1 MKKINQELFIAILDD
16 DPDFAYVLSR
26 MIEKVLGAGKVQV
39 HIQTFRTTQEA
50 DTSPLSFDLL
60 FLDVELGNENG
71 IQWVKKWKKTRKF
84 QDIII
89 ASSYDHYVFDS
100 IEARPF
106 AYIRKAHLEEDLRK
120 AVRRYWKESR
130 EEPIYVIVKDGK
142 KNILV
147 DPYHIDYLQANGH
160 YIDIIMDNEE
170 PIVVR
175 NHINE
180 LQHTLEKYGFV
191 HFKLSYL
198 YFYVQSGFKK
208 RYNRKQSRN
217 SLRYYC
223 CIRHSRNAHT
233 EGVDKQKVQ
242 PRVYYRSNGKIV
254 KRSARIPHRAKYSRS
269 HVV

>member
-100 IEARPF
+100 I
-106 AYIRKAHLEEDLRK
+106 
-120 AVRRYWKESR
+120 
-130 EEPIYVIVKDGK
+130 
-142 KNILV
+142 
-147 DPYHIDYLQANGH
+147 
-160 YIDIIMDNEE
+160 
-170 PIVVR
+170 
-175 NHINE
+175 
-180 LQHTLEKYGFV
+180 
-191 HFKLSYL
+191 
-198 YFYVQSGFKK
+198 
-208 RYNRKQSRN
+208 
-217 SLRYYC
+217 
-223 CIRHSRNAHT
+223 
-233 EGVDKQKVQ
+233 
-242 PRVYYRSNGKIV
+242 
-254 KRSARIPHRAKYSRS
+254 
-269 HVV
+269 

>member
-71 IQWVKKWKKTRKF
+71 IQWVKKWRKTRKF

-106 AYIRKAHLEEDLRK
+106 A
-120 AVRRYWKESR
+120 YWKESR

-191 HFKLSYL
+191 RVQVSYL
-198 YFYVQSGFKK
+198 VNVKFIERFDGKNVYLRNGIKK
-208 RYNRKQSRN
+208 FVSPRFEKQLLEK
-217 SLRYYC
+217 LRSYME
-223 CIRHSRNAHT
+223 SD
-233 EGVDKQKVQ
+233 GDDL
-242 PRVYYRSNGKIV
+242 NGDTG
-254 KRSARIPHRAKYSRS
+254 
-269 HVV
+269 

>member
-1 MKKINQELFIAILDD
+1 MMNAEDKYKVVIVDDERTAIDAL
-16 DPDFAYVLSR
+16 R
-26 MIEKVLGAGKVQV
+26 RELGAYQEFEIKGTANNGAKGKKM
-39 HIQTFRTTQEA
+39 IMELR
-50 DTSPLSFDLL
+50 PDLL

-71 IQWVKKWKKTRKF
+71 IQWVKKWRKTRKF

-100 IEARPF
+100 IEVRPF

-191 HFKLSYL
+191 RVQVSYL
-198 YFYVQSGFKK
+198 VNVKFIERFDGKNVYLRNGIKK
-208 RYNRKQSRN
+208 FVSPHFEKQLLEK
-217 SLRYYC
+217 LRSYME
-223 CIRHSRNAHT
+223 SD
-233 EGVDKQKVQ
+233 GDDL
-242 PRVYYRSNGKIV
+242 NGDTG
-254 KRSARIPHRAKYSRS
+254 
-269 HVV
+269 

>member
-1 MKKINQELFIAILDD
+1 MKKNLIRKSIIC
-16 DPDFAYVLSR
+16 YKR
-26 MIEKVLGAGKVQV
+26 
-39 HIQTFRTTQEA
+39 
-50 DTSPLSFDLL
+50 L
-60 FLDVELGNENG
+60 FLVSKNSKRWRKLGIRNICFRNK
-71 IQWVKKWKKTRKF
+71 I
-84 QDIII
+84 
-89 ASSYDHYVFDS
+89 S
-100 IEARPF
+100 RPF

-191 HFKLSYL
+191 RVQVSYL
-198 YFYVQSGFKK
+198 VNVKFIERFDGKNVYLRNGIKK
-208 RYNRKQSRN
+208 FVSPRFEKQLLEK
-217 SLRYYC
+217 LRSYME
-223 CIRHSRNAHT
+223 SD
-233 EGVDKQKVQ
+233 GDDL
-242 PRVYYRSNGKIV
+242 NGDTG
-254 KRSARIPHRAKYSRS
+254 
-269 HVV
+269 

>member
-39 HIQTFRTTQEA
+39 HIQIFRTTQEA

-71 IQWVKKWKKTRKF
+71 IQWVKKWRKTRKF

-191 HFKLSYL
+191 RVQVSYL
-198 YFYVQSGFKK
+198 VNVKFIERFDGKNVYLRNGIKK
-208 RYNRKQSRN
+208 FVSPRFEKQLLEK
-217 SLRYYC
+217 LRSYME
-223 CIRHSRNAHT
+223 SD
-233 EGVDKQKVQ
+233 GDDL
-242 PRVYYRSNGKIV
+242 NGDTG
-254 KRSARIPHRAKYSRS
+254 
-269 HVV
+269 

>member
-1 MKKINQELFIAILDD
+1 
-16 DPDFAYVLSR
+16 
-26 MIEKVLGAGKVQV
+26 
-39 HIQTFRTTQEA
+39 
-50 DTSPLSFDLL
+50 LSFDLL

-71 IQWVKKWKKTRKF
+71 IQWVKKWRKTRKF

-89 ASSYDHYVFDS
+89 ASSYDHYVLDS

-191 HFKLSYL
+191 RVQVSYL
-198 YFYVQSGFKK
+198 VNVKFIERFDGKNVYLRNGIKK
-208 RYNRKQSRN
+208 FVSPRFEKQLLEK
-217 SLRYYC
+217 LRSYME
-223 CIRHSRNAHT
+223 SD
-233 EGVDKQKVQ
+233 GDDL
-242 PRVYYRSNGKIV
+242 NGDTG
-254 KRSARIPHRAKYSRS
+254 
-269 HVV
+269 